1 MNEIHQFIKREVL
14 FKSRYRGMFLPD
26 YMQELVRGLEHKPY
40 EEQLR

>member
-14 FKSRYRGMFLPD
+14 FKSRNRGMFLPD
-26 YMQELVRGLEHKPY
+26 YMKELVRGLAHKPY